1 MQRRSVRLALTAV
14 SAVLVVSCSGSE
26 PAADPVAS
34 PADETPADAT
44 ATDGAGD
51 SVEDPAASE
60 AMTSDGAMPP
70 LPTIAA
76 LDFSAR
82 RLGGG
87 TVDGMT
93 YAGGDVVLW
102 MWAPWCPQC
111 NREAPAVAAAA
122 AEFGDRVSII
132 GVPGHDSDDAHAA
145 FVEEHGLADLVHA
158 IDDDGSLW
166 AQYGISYQ
174 PAWVFINQDGE
185 MTVHAGGLYDE
196 LEARLQALVD
206 A

>member
-1 MQRRSVRLALTAV
+1 MSPTPTEAAETDTPTDA
-14 SAVLVVSCSGSE
+14 STPTDAETETDAE
-26 PAADPVAS
+26 PM
-34 PADETPADAT
+34 
-44 ATDGAGD
+44 
-51 SVEDPAASE
+51 ASE
-60 AMTSDGAMPP
+60 ATDGAMPP
-70 LPTIAA
+70 YPRVAA

-82 RLGGG
+82 ALGGG
-87 TVDGMT
+87 TVDGIT
-93 YAGGDVVLW
+93 YVGGDVVLW

-122 AEFGDRVSII
+122 AQFGDRVSII

-145 FVEEHGLADLVHA
+145 FVAEHGLDDLVHA

-166 AQYGISYQ
+166 ARYGISYQ

-185 MTVHAGGLYDE
+185 VTVHAGGLYDE